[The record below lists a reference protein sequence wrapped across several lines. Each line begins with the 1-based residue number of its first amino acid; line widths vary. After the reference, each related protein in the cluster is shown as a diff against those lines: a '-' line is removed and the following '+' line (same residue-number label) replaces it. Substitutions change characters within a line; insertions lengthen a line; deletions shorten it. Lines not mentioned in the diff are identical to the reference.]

1 MNDHQ
6 EKILTEALE
15 DLKVKAGAVINGIMG
30 DLYTDYLPHV
40 VTDTESNISY
50 RVEGCIK
57 NILQG
62 KAELLDEKCLIVGDT
77 YGCEHIVS
85 LNGYNTNLEPL
96 ANALMP
102 LMGDAILKER
112 ISGLESQV
120 QSLKSQLEQ
129 AYSYR

>member
-15 DLKVKAGAVINGIMG
+15 DLKVKAGVVINDIMSG
-30 DLYTDYLPHV
+30 LYTDYLPHV
-40 VTDTESNISY
+40 VTDTEANISY

-62 KAELLDEKCLIVGDT
+62 KVELLGEKCLIVSDT
-77 YGCEHIVS
+77 YGCEHTVS
-85 LNGYNTNLEPL
+85 LNGYTTNLEPL
-96 ANALMP
+96 ANALLP

-112 ISGLESQV
+112 IAQLENQV